1 MVVDRVLFNVN
12 FVIELVPAFLLFS
25 SSFSCFG
32 TSLDIACPSVPQEMA
47 NGRRVMYLV
56 SQLYM
61 AMYRKSGT
69 VKSYV

>member
-12 FVIELVPAFLLFS
+12 FVSELVPAFLLFS

-32 TSLDIACPSVPQEMA
+32 TSLDITCPGVPQEMA

-56 SQLYM
+56 RYIWLCTGNQEQ
-61 AMYRKSGT
+61 
-69 VKSYV
+69 